1 MEELAKVTK
10 RPVNRRSL
18 LKGGLLAGGAAVGAG
33 LLGKGVSAFAQET
46 SATLNKGDIA
56 ILQFL
61 AAAELLESDL
71 WTQYAELGGIG
82 NNRPPETDPGQQPTN
97 PYQAAF
103 LNLDGDGP
111 QYIQS
116 NTLDEVSHATFINA
130 YLASKGADPVDLVQ
144 FNTLPGSSATGSTG
158 AGRLTNL

>member
-33 LLGKGVSAFAQET
+33 MLGKGVSAFAQE
-46 SATLNKGDIA
+46 SSSTLNKGDIA

-82 NNRPPETDPGQQPTN
+82 GQLPVEVATPDLN
-97 PYQAAF
+97 PYQAA
-103 LNLDGDGP
+103 LSNL
-111 QYIQS
+111 
-116 NTLDEVSHATFINA
+116 
-130 YLASKGADPVDLVQ
+130 
-144 FNTLPGSSATGSTG
+144 
-158 AGRLTNL
+158 